1 MILSEHIK
9 IAAREVGFDLC
20 GVCRPRRMELN
31 ESAYAEWLER
41 GYDSSLEY
49 MRAHLDKRFD
59 ARNLVEGAQA
69 VVVCAVN
76 YRSPISGGYS
86 PDDRCRVASYACCR
100 DYHKSI
106 KRMLLKLL
114 DRLREQYPAL
124 SARAFTDSAPLLE
137 KQHAVDA
144 GLGWIGRQ
152 SLLITPRFGSR
163 VLLGELV
170 LCDEVDHYDSPL
182 EGEGC
187 GKCRRCIDGCPTG
200 AIVKP
205 MMLDTSRCISCRT
218 VESEASADFDLHGWI
233 FGCEECQNACPYN
246 RSTPHFTNPHFEPLF
261 DPRTISPDEWLALS
275 DEDFS
280 ARFGSTPMK
289 RSGWDRIRRNI
300 RRNEK
305 LNIR

>member
-59 ARNLVEGAQA
+59 ARRLVDGAQA

-106 KRMLLKLL
+106 KRMLLQLL
-114 DRLREQYPAL
+114 DQLREQYPTL

-152 SLLITPRFGSR
+152 SLLITPQFGSR

-170 LCDEVDHYDSPL
+170 LCDEVDLYDSPL
-182 EGEGC
+182 EGVGC
-187 GKCRRCIDGCPTG
+187 GECRRCVEACPTG
-200 AIVKP
+200 AIVRP

-218 VESEASADFDLHGWI
+218 VESEADPDFDLHGWI
-233 FGCEECQNACPYN
+233 FGCEECQNVCPYN
-246 RSTPHFTNPHFEPLF
+246 RSTPNFTNPHFEPLF
-261 DPRTISPDEWLALS
+261 DPRTISPDEWLTLS
-275 DEDFS
+275 DEEFS
-280 ARFGSTPMK
+280 VRLGSTPMK
-289 RSGWDRIRRNI
+289 RSGWDRIRRNVK
-300 RRNEK
+300 R
-305 LNIR
+305 NIR